1 MREMTDF
8 DANDLEHMIDQCG
21 LDEVINTLADICFGK
36 AEHLR
41 SNWQDANTAKLW
53 DLAGVCI
60 NATLA
65 DRKAGHA
72 INLISAG

>member
-1 MREMTDF
+1 MFQMTDQDSQELERII
-8 DANDLEHMIDQCG
+8 DACG

-41 SNWQDANTAKLW
+41 SNWQDNNTAKLW
-53 DLAGVCI
+53 ELAGVCI

-72 INLISAG
+72 INLISA